1 MADLSSRVEALEALT
16 ITLQKLIAKVGRV
29 DARRQKTEANVQY
42 MQPELK
48 NCMAEISGVIQHVE
62 DIYGQSPAT
71 GRDPEP
77 QTRVNQHDK
86 VWDMPST
93 PETA

>member
-29 DARRQKTEANVQY
+29 DARGQKTEANVQY
-42 MQPELK
+42 MQPEVK
-48 NCMAEISGVIQHVE
+48 NCMAEVSGVIQHVE

-71 GRDPEP
+71 GRDPG

-86 VWDMPST
+86 VWNIPST
-93 PETA
+93 SETA